1 MQEYHNMTHRRFGLL
16 FLATTMM
23 LSIGLASLAQDQ
35 SPSQPPPDEDK
46 KKQDQKDPPSLDDL
60 LGIKEEK
67 NPQNS
72 DDAAQRAI
80 NEELERQLN
89 EEQIANALQLAIKG
103 MGLSAE
109 MLDEK
114 FDPGLG
120 TQRIQEDI
128 IEKLQQLIDQ
138 AKKSDSSSSSSS
150 SSGEQQQDQ
159 QQEPGKQSQQQKGQQ
174 QGEQSEGS
182 QSHGES
188 LPPGLKEGSLNPNL
202 EELRSEWG
210 NLPDRIRN
218 MLLQGRREKYS
229 SLYDQLTAE
238 YYRRLAESGSN

>member
-1 MQEYHNMTHRRFGLL
+1 MQEYHNMTHRRIGLL
-16 FLATTMM
+16 CLATTMM
-23 LSIGLASLAQDQ
+23 LSVSFVSLAQDPP
-35 SPSQPPPDEDK
+35 PSQTPPDEDR

-67 NPQNS
+67 KPQNA
-72 DDAAQRAI
+72 DDASQRAI

-103 MGLSAE
+103 MSLSAE
-109 MLDEK
+109 MLDTR

-150 SSGEQQQDQ
+150 SSSGEQQDQ
-159 QQEPGKQSQQQKGQQ
+159 QQDPGKQGKPQQGQQ
-174 QGEQSEGS
+174 QGEQSKGS
-182 QSHGES
+182 QSQGENE
-188 LPPGLKEGSLNPNL
+188 PPGLQEGALNPNL

-210 NLPDRIRN
+210 NLPERIRN
-218 MLLQGRREKYS
+218 MLLQGKREKYS
-229 SLYDQLTAE
+229 SLYERLTSE